1 MSIRE
6 ARVNAKINAIS
17 HTPVIFEQPEERNA
31 KGEKTGRKLKV
42 SEYFG
47 ECVFDLASATEV
59 PENIRQELISV
70 RQGHRKFNNEHAAI
84 IAKAVTD
91 WATARGA
98 THFTHWFQPLTGGT
112 AEKHDAF
119 LEIKKGK
126 PIEELSA
133 SKLLQGEPDASSFPN
148 GGSRSTFEARG
159 YTTWDISSPM
169 FLIESANG
177 KTLCIPT
184 AFVSYRG
191 EALDIKTPLLRSI
204 SCISEVV
211 TDFLHIIGKKDTKH
225 VTVTAGC
232 EQEYFLVDRTFFFS
246 RPDLV
251 MTGRTVFGSLSA
263 KNQQLEDHY
272 FGSIDERTMAF
283 MQEVDLTL
291 HRLGV
296 SSKTRHNEVAPGQFE
311 LAPIFADA
319 NVAADQNQLIM
330 SVLKKVATKHNFE
343 VILHEKPFAGIN
355 GSGKHV
361 NWSISDNTGLNLLEP
376 GIEPHQNHRFLAV
389 VSIIC
394 EAVKRHGG
402 ALRMAIASASNDHR
416 LGANEAPPSIISVYL
431 GDTLEKI
438 YQAIL
443 DGKTFTPDSNSVMD
457 MGAKQLADLLKDNT
471 DRNRTSPFAFTGN
484 KFEFRAVGSKAA
496 VGLPMT
502 ILNAAVAEVFA
513 EANTFLKA
521 EIGAGKS
528 IDESLAA
535 LTKKFATSSKSVVFN
550 GDGYSD
556 EWIKEAERR
565 GLPNHRTTPDA
576 LKVLLDEKQTAFLT
590 SQKILSSSELQT
602 RYVVLEERYEKM
614 REIEFKTLISM
625 VHQNI
630 LPAAMTYKNE
640 LGLIATQNKALG
652 LESEVELELLKR
664 LNELTKWVFTETE
677 KLTLAL
683 KKLETQEHRSH
694 KIANEIIPI
703 ADSVASWCNKLEEV
717 VPNDLWTLPKYYDM
731 LFLR

>member
-17 HTPVIFEQPEERNA
+17 HTPITFEQPEERNS

-47 ECVFDLASATEV
+47 ECVFDIASAAEI
-59 PENIRQELISV
+59 PENIREELISV
-70 RQGHRKFNNEHAAI
+70 KQGHRKFNNDHAAV

-91 WATARGA
+91 WATSRGA

-169 FLIESANG
+169 FLIESTNG

-204 SCISEVV
+204 SRISEVV
-211 TDFLHIIGKKDTKH
+211 TDFLQIIGNKNSKH
-225 VTVTAGC
+225 VVVTAGC

-283 MQEVDLTL
+283 MQEVDLCL

-311 LAPIFADA
+311 LAPIFVDA

-376 GIEPHQNHRFLAV
+376 GTEPHQNHRFLAV

-438 YQAIL
+438 YQSIL
-443 DGKTFTPDSNSVMD
+443 DGKPFTPDNNSVMD
-457 MGAKQLADLLKDNT
+457 MGARQLADLLKDNT

-484 KFEFRAVGSKAA
+484 KFEFRAVGSKTA

-502 ILNAAVAEVFA
+502 VLNAAVSEVFA
-513 EANTFLKA
+513 EANAFLKA
-521 EIGAGKS
+521 DIESGKS
-528 IDESLAA
+528 VDESLAA
-535 LTKKFATSSKSVVFN
+535 LTKKYATSSKSVVFN
-550 GDGYSD
+550 GDGYSE

-576 LKVLLDEKQTAFLT
+576 LKVLLDEKQTKFLT
-590 SQKILSSSELQT
+590 SQKILSSSELNT
-602 RYVVLEERYEKM
+602 RFVVLEERYEKM

-630 LPAAMTYKNE
+630 LPAAMTYKNT
-640 LGLIATQNKALG
+640 LGLIAAQNKSLG
-652 LESEVELELLKR
+652 LESEVEVELLKR
-664 LNELTKWVFTETE
+664 LNELTKWIYSETQ
-677 KLTLAL
+677 KLSDAL
-683 KKLETQEHRSH
+683 DKLESQDHRSQI
-694 KIANEIIPI
+694 IASELLPM
-703 ADSVASWCNKLEEV
+703 AESVAIWCNKLEEV
-717 VPNDLWTLPKYYDM
+717 VPNDLWSLPKYYDM